1 MSNADRS
8 TVIHDMLAAVTAPVR
23 LLFFEQSIGCDS
35 CLPTRQLLEQLA
47 ELSPNIGVEVLNLIL
62 DKDRAAQH
70 GVDRAPAVVVS
81 SPGRDR
87 VRFYGAPV
95 GHELLS
101 LLEAIRMTAS
111 GNSGLSAE
119 SRVQLAGLAAPIRL
133 QVFFTPTCVYCPQMV
148 TLANRLAVESPHV
161 SATAI
166 DATLY
171 PDLVRRYSVNG
182 VPKTVINDALEII
195 GAASEA
201 EVVKTV
207 VSVAGLGAQD

>member
-1 MSNADRS
+1 VSNADRS
-8 TVIHDMLAAVTAPVR
+8 TVIHDMLAAVVAPVR

-47 ELSPNIGVEVLNLIL
+47 DLSPNISVEVLNIIL

-95 GHELLS
+95 GHELMS
-101 LLEAIRMTAS
+101 LLDAIRMTAS
-111 GNSGLSAE
+111 GDSGLSVD
-119 SRVQLAGLAAPIRL
+119 SRAKLAGLTTAVRL

-148 TLANRLAVESPHV
+148 NLANQLAVESAHV

-166 DATLY
+166 DATEY
-171 PDLVRRYSVNG
+171 PDLVRRYAVNG
-182 VPKTVINDALEII
+182 VPKMVINDTLEII
-195 GAASEA
+195 GAAGEA
-201 EVVKTV
+201 EVIKTV
-207 VSVAGLGAQD
+207 LSVAGLR

>member
-1 MSNADRS
+1 VSNADRS
-8 TVIHDMLAAVTAPVR
+8 TVIHDMLAAVAAPVR

-47 ELSPNIGVEVLNLIL
+47 DLSPNISVELLNLIL

-87 VRFYGAPV
+87 IRFYGAPV
-95 GHELLS
+95 GHELMS
-101 LLEAIRMTAS
+101 LLDAIRMTAS
-111 GNSGLSAE
+111 GDSGLSAD
-119 SRVQLAGLAAPIRL
+119 SRAQLAELTAPVRL

-148 TLANRLAVESPHV
+148 NLANQLAVESAHV

-166 DATLY
+166 DATEY
-171 PDLVRRYSVNG
+171 PDLVRRYAVNG
-182 VPKTVINDALEII
+182 VPKMVINDTLEII
-195 GAASEA
+195 GAAGEA
-201 EVVKTV
+201 EVIKTV
-207 VSVAGLGAQD
+207 LSVAGLR

>member
-1 MSNADRS
+1 VSNADRS
-8 TVIHDMLAAVTAPVR
+8 TVIQDMLAAVTSPVR

-47 ELSPNIGVEVLNLIL
+47 GLSPNISIEALNLIL
-62 DKDRAAQH
+62 DTDRAAQY

-87 VRFYGAPV
+87 VRFFGAPV
-95 GHELLS
+95 GYELTS

-111 GNSGLSAE
+111 ADSGLNAE
-119 SRVQLAGLAAPIRL
+119 SRAQLAGLTTAVRL

-148 TLANRLAVESPHV
+148 NLANQLAVESV
-161 SATAI
+161 RISASAI
-166 DATLY
+166 DATEY

-182 VPKTVINDALEII
+182 VPKLVINDTLEII
-195 GAASEA
+195 GAADEA

-207 VSVAGLGAQD
+207 LSVAGLK